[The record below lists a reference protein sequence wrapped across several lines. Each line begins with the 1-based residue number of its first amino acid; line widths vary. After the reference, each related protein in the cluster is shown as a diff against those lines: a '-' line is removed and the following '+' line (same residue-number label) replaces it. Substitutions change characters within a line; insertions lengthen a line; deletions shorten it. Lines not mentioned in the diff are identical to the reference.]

1 MATGAQIQEI
11 YNMETAVFII
21 YAIVVYGAVPA
32 IMIWGWIRWANRP
45 QPRTLAPILTFV
57 GFVLATLSALL
68 AISTALYAR
77 FAGGFRYY
85 DPTLMKIYG
94 IGSLLSLAGLAAGLG
109 GVWRSS
115 AVRWHAPVCALGTL
129 MFWVMAAASE

>member
-1 MATGAQIQEI
+1 
-11 YNMETAVFII
+11 MESAVFVI
-21 YAIVVYGAVPA
+21 YAIVVYGALPA
-32 IMIWGWIRWANRP
+32 AFIWGWVRWANRP
-45 QPRTLAPILTFV
+45 QPRSLAPMLTFV
-57 GFVLATLSALL
+57 GFVLATLSAAL

-94 IGSLLSLAGLAAGLG
+94 LGMLLSLAGLAAGLG

-115 AVRWHAPVCALGTL
+115 VVRWHAPVCALGTL
-129 MFWVMAAASE
+129 VFWVFAANSE

>member
-1 MATGAQIQEI
+1 
-11 YNMETAVFII
+11 MESAVFII
-21 YAIVVYGAVPA
+21 YAIAVYGALPA
-32 IMIWGWIRWANRP
+32 TLLWGWVRWANCP

-68 AISTALYAR
+68 AISTALYAG

-85 DPTLMKIYG
+85 DPTLIKIFG
-94 IGSLLSLAGLAAGLG
+94 LGLLLSLAGLAAGLG
-109 GVWRSS
+109 GVWRAS

-129 MFWVMAAASE
+129 AFWLMAAASE